1 MNGIQSLFD
10 SLKWLTAYG
19 MILCAL
25 NVVVVLRYAIPI
37 PKSWRWLDFIPGL
50 GMVVAVIS
58 VINGD
63 DSILALLLYSS
74 TVILFACTTKR
85 MFKPAKKPMSGK
97 FRLTMTLVCVCGMVP
112 TALAVTSAGEIRYN
126 PVSDLSGLDYSAAF
140 AAMNE
145 RLSAE
150 YPFGEWKR
158 IDWNE
163 LKREYEPRF
172 AQAEKEHDRE
182 AYYKALREYL
192 FSLRD
197 GHVQIANEH
206 LYDDNNVFKQEVGG
220 GFGLSTIRLD
230 NGKVLVNLVLKG
242 SPADKSGIKLGA
254 EIMTWDGM
262 KAQDEYA
269 QTYWSESP
277 VATEGDRVY
286 NQGRFMVRAPVGR
299 TIQVEYINPDETES
313 RTATLTAYDDRF
325 ETLKI
330 TKPKPKK
337 EDAPVEGEILENG
350 YGYVKIRYFLP
361 GATQSK
367 PEQALEQL
375 LNTFEDRKAK
385 GLVIDLRDNPGGDDS
400 MAARM
405 AGHFV
410 NEEKIYE
417 HVSYFNRNTR
427 KFEISRMET
436 RVVKPKL
443 PRYAGNIAIL
453 INHRTAS
460 TGEGLPMVLKGL
472 PNVKIV
478 GLTSTNG
485 SFGIVTAPIELR
497 MPEGYVVR
505 LPDGRSLDQ
514 DNNIQ
519 GDSDFTGQGG
529 VAPDIKVP
537 LDEQTFK
544 MKYIDGQDVELSY
557 AISALQ

>member
-1 MNGIQSLFD
+1 MNGIQSFFD
-10 SLKWLTAYG
+10 SFKWLTAYG

-25 NVVVVLRYAIPI
+25 NVAVVLRYAVPI
-37 PKSWRWLDFIPGL
+37 QRRWLDFIPGL

-58 VINGD
+58 LIAGD
-63 DSILALLLYSS
+63 SSILALLLYSS
-74 TVILFACTTKR
+74 TVILFACTAKR
-85 MFKPAKKPMSGK
+85 MLKPGKKPMSGK
-97 FRLTMTLVCVCGMVP
+97 FRLTMAMACVCGMVP
-112 TALAVTSAGEIRYN
+112 TALAMTSAGEIRYN
-126 PVSDLSGLDYSAAF
+126 PVSDLSGLGYSAAF

-163 LKREYEPRF
+163 LKRKYEPRF
-172 AQAEKEHDRE
+172 AQAEREHDRD

-197 GHVQIANEH
+197 GHVQIENEQ

-254 EIMTWDGM
+254 EIVAWDGM
-262 KAQDEYA
+262 KAQDAYA
-269 QTYWSESP
+269 RTYWSESP

-286 NQGRFMVRAPVGR
+286 NQGRFMVRAPVGKP
-299 TIQVEYINPDETES
+299 IQVEFINRDETES

-325 ETLKI
+325 ETLKL

-337 EDAPVEGEILENG
+337 EDAPVEGEILGNG

-375 LNTFEDRKAK
+375 LNMFGDRNVK

-427 KFEISRMET
+427 KFEINRMET

-460 TGEGLPMVLKGL
+460 SGEGLPMVLKGL

-478 GLTSTNG
+478 GFTSTNG
-485 SFGIVTAPIELR
+485 SFGIVTAPIEIK

-505 LPDGRSLDQ
+505 LPDGRSLDR

-519 GDSDFTGQGG
+519 GDSDYTGQGG

-537 LDEQTFK
+537 LNEHTFK
-544 MKYIDGQDVELSY
+544 MKYIDGQDVELND
-557 AISALQ
+557 AIAALE